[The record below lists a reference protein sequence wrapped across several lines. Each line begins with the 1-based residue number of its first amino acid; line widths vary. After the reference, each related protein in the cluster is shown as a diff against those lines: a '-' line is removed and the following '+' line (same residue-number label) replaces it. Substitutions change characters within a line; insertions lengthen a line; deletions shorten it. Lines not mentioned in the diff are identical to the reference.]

1 MKSFN
6 KRWMP
11 VKQIRSAWIGQLALA
26 VAIPFAGWTLMQS
39 SGSAFAFQEID
50 QPVIGAGIPQVGS
63 AAPRS
68 GISNVKAG
76 SLLFFPKYTSE
87 ANSPSRVNTLLTLTN
102 THPRDG
108 VTLRLAFV
116 HGCRVENR
124 FVNLSANQT
133 RTLLTSLESPGT
145 TGYIIA
151 IAINRF
157 GQPIQFNWLIGSASV
172 RDAEGHQAT
181 YKAIGVAKRSGG
193 AISSQSSSGGSDEV
207 PILFDDQQ
215 YDRLPQVV
223 ALDHL
228 QNQDPEQES
237 GPGSVVRTDI
247 TLLSPPAFLS
257 DNLAQPLDL
266 TAIAYDQSGRPYP
279 QTRAINCGWS
289 GQVSDLWTNPSLRE
303 FITPS
308 RPGWA
313 SFAATSGGRA
323 VPVLGLSLTDEPMT
337 NLHNARSMQV
347 LRRVDS
353 FAMRIPILVPE
364 GAAADVVTVN
374 QPPGVGNA
382 LGASE
387 MKAGSLLLFPRFTS
401 GIHGKSR
408 LVITNTHPTQR
419 ARIRLILNGLAGS
432 AATGERI
439 FSLFP
444 NQTTSVDPGEILS
457 DQRGWAIAMAIDAR
471 ALPHNFNFLIGSSLV
486 STPEGDWNGYAPLA
500 IAKNSSGAVGRNSD
514 VATSDLL
521 FNDAEYDRLPS
532 LLALNGVASQVD
544 HRGTVGIGRM
554 SSDLTLP
561 PNSRGL
567 IQVSVIDTQMRGF
580 AGVLSDTETLLS
592 RIQVTATSPPISAMR
607 TVLPGQRGWLRL
619 SPSSPVLAWGASLA
633 VEPFRA
639 PAEFADYVGGFG
651 GWTTPHVLSTFP
663 NFVTRT
669 IALNPNNQAPTA
681 DFESFEPVVEARS
694 AQGTIVRLDGRVS
707 IDPDPDDPLTF
718 RWYDNDQLI
727 STAPICDYRF
737 SRGTHLIK
745 LIVADGNEV
754 TSEPK
759 TQTLVVRDTT
769 PPLISGVPSEIN
781 RSTTS
786 QVGAGVNFTLPVA
799 YDSVDGWVSISS
811 TPTPNS
817 LFRLGRNTVTF
828 RARDNS
834 GNIATATMIVNVT
847 AGGNFPQRGGVVGN
861 KLPYLNNLNDQ
872 YLVPGTVRT
881 YVLQA
886 ADPDNQPLTFQLL
899 NAPAYAR
906 IDRIDPILK
915 RAHLIMSPREGDQAM
930 ASQVQVVVRDGGGG
944 SFMTLPF
951 RMQLSDIQNDETGS
965 GVGPGDGGGGGDDPG
980 DDDDDDEEPP
990 PPKNRAP
997 IAKAVALPA
1006 VVKATTKQGAIVKLD
1021 GSPSS
1026 DPDNDPMTYTW
1037 KDGETVIAEGAIV
1050 EAVLGVGSHSITLT
1064 VSDGK
1069 GESNTT
1075 ERQVVE
1081 VLPRDLTV
1089 TSITPARIAGGN
1101 FTSMTILGTGFN
1113 PQTTVQFDCT
1123 SLCTGGSRVT
1133 VTISKIEEDRIDLQ
1147 VRTTSS
1153 TPQGNRNLIV
1163 TNPGA
1168 ATVRLIRSNFVN

>member
-6 KRWMP
+6 KRWTHSNQP
-11 VKQIRSAWIGQLALA
+11 IKTWIGRFALCL
-26 VAIPFAGWTLMQS
+26 AIPLVGWALTLS
-39 SGSAFAFQEID
+39 SQGTLAFQEID

-108 VTLRLAFV
+108 VTLRLAYV
-116 HGCRVENR
+116 HGCRVVNR
-124 FVNLSANQT
+124 FINLSGNQT
-133 RTLLTSLESPGT
+133 QTLLASLESPGT
-145 TGYIIA
+145 TGYVIA
-151 IAINRF
+151 IAVNRF

-193 AISSQSSSGGSDEV
+193 AIISQDPSGGSDEV
-207 PILFDDQQ
+207 ALLFNDVQ

-228 QNQDPEQES
+228 QNQDPQQEAE
-237 GPGSVVRTDI
+237 PGSVVRTDI
-247 TLLSPPAFLS
+247 ALLSPPAFLS

-289 GQVSDLWTNPSLRE
+289 GQVSNLWTNPPMRD
-303 FITPS
+303 FISPS

-323 VPVLGLSLTDEPMT
+323 VPVLGLSLTDEPMAM
-337 NLHNARSMQV
+337 LHDARTMQV

-353 FAMRIPILVPE
+353 FTMRLPIVVPE

-387 MKAGSLLLFPRFTS
+387 MKAGSVLLFPRFTT
-401 GIHGKSR
+401 GVHGKSR

-419 ARIRLILNGLAGS
+419 ARIRLILSGLVGT
-432 AATGERI
+432 ATSGERI
-439 FSLFP
+439 LTLLP
-444 NQTTSVDPGEILS
+444 NQTTSLDPGEILT
-457 DQRGWAIAMAIDAR
+457 DQRGWGIAMAIDAR
-471 ALPHNFNFLIGSSLV
+471 ALPFNFNFLIGSSLV
-486 STPEGDWNGYAPLA
+486 STPEGGWNGYAPMA
-500 IAKNSSGAVGRNSD
+500 IAKNSTGAVARNSD
-514 VATSDLL
+514 VATSDLV
-521 FNDAEYDRLPS
+521 FNDTEYDRLPS
-532 LLALNGVASQVD
+532 MLALNGVASQVD
-544 HRGTVGIGRM
+544 HRGTVGIARISG
-554 SSDLTLP
+554 DLSQP

-567 IQVSVIDTQMRGF
+567 IQISVIDPLMRGF
-580 AGVLSDTETLLS
+580 SGILSDTETLLS
-592 RIQVTATSPPISAMR
+592 RILVTSASPPVGVMR
-607 TVLPGQRGWLRL
+607 TILPGQRGWLRF
-619 SPSSPVLAWGASLA
+619 SPSSPILAWGSSQA

-651 GWTTPHVLSTFP
+651 GWTTPHVLSTVP

-681 DFESFEPVVEARS
+681 DFESIEPVIEARS

-707 IDPDPDDPLTF
+707 TDPNPDDPLTF

-745 LIVADGNEV
+745 LVVADGNEV

-759 TQTLVVRDTT
+759 TQQLVVRDTT
-769 PPLISGVPSEIN
+769 APLISGIPSEIN

-786 QVGAGVNFTLPVA
+786 QVGIGVNFTLPVA
-799 YDSVDGWVSISS
+799 YDSVDGWVTISS
-811 TPTPNS
+811 TPRPNS
-817 LFRLGRNTVTF
+817 LFRLGRQTVVFT
-828 RARDNS
+828 ARDNA
-834 GNIATATMIVNVT
+834 GNTATATMVVNVT

-861 KLPYLNNLNDQ
+861 KAPYLNNLNDQ

-886 ADPDNQPLTFQLL
+886 ADPDNQPITFQLL

-915 RAHLIMSPREGDQAM
+915 RAHLIMSPKEGDQVM
-930 ASQVQVVVRDGGGG
+930 ASQVQVVVRDGLGG

-951 RMQLSDIQNDETGS
+951 RIQLSDIQNDETGS
-965 GVGPGDGGGGGDDPG
+965 GVGPGDGGGGGNPDDG
-980 DDDDDDEEPP
+980 DDGAPPP
-990 PPKNRAP
+990 PPKNRP
-997 IAKAVALPA
+997 PVARAAALSA
-1006 VVKATTKQGAIVKLD
+1006 VVKATTRQGAIVKLD

-1037 KDGETVIAEGAIV
+1037 KNGEAVIAEGAIV
-1050 EAVLGVGSHSITLT
+1050 DAVLGVGLHSITLT
-1064 VSDGK
+1064 VADGK
-1069 GESNTT
+1069 GESSTT
-1075 ERQVVE
+1075 ERQVIE

-1089 TSITPARIAGGN
+1089 TSITPARINSGN

-1123 SLCTGGSRVT
+1123 TLCSGGSRIT
-1133 VTISKIEEDRIDLQ
+1133 VTISKIEEDRIELQ
-1147 VRTTSS
+1147 VRTTSA

-1163 TNPGA
+1163 TNPGG